1 MRLECRGMS
10 KILRNGVVV
19 RSWCRFPRQVGAA
32 AGTAGVIGVS
42 EPCSS
47 VLAWASP
54 HHPYY
59 PTTYY
64 LPPHHPTTTSTS
76 TPPTPFPPIPA
87 YRGATV
93 INLRPQYE
101 YAQFVR
107 EATFF

>member
-42 EPCSS
+42 ELCSS

-59 PTTYY
+59 Y
-64 LPPHHPTTTSTS
+64 LHLHPSYS
-76 TPPTPFPPIPA
+76 LPA
-87 YRGATV
+87 NSCVQGR
-93 INLRPQYE
+93 NSH
-101 YAQFVR
+101 
-107 EATFF
+107 

>member
-42 EPCSS
+42 ELCSS

-64 LPPHHPTTTSTS
+64 LPPHHPYYYLHLHPSYS
-76 TPPTPFPPIPA
+76 LPA
-87 YRGATV
+87 NSCVQGR
-93 INLRPQYE
+93 NSH
-101 YAQFVR
+101 
-107 EATFF
+107 